1 MKLHVERR
9 KLRLYIVPWQKQES
23 KVQSARTRREKE
35 GKVDGKRR
43 KKGERAKGSSVIDS
57 LRFIVR
63 PESLPC
69 PRLQCLSE

>member
-1 MKLHVERR
+1 M
-9 KLRLYIVPWQKQES
+9 
-23 KVQSARTRREKE
+23 QSARTRREKE
-35 GKVDGKRR
+35 GKVDGRRR